1 MMTFKDLKK
10 LVELPSYKEQRVP
23 TVKALEV
30 SGVPVVAEK
39 VLENHGSINVYQNG
53 YVIYSPIAKPAKDH
67 LQGCRRNHHW
77 QLRHDA
83 VPGRQGKLHPQ
94 GDF

>member
-30 SGVPVVAEK
+30 SGVPVVTEK
-39 VLENHGSINVYQNG
+39 VLENHGSIENERRSQNRRKRAA
-53 YVIYSPIAKPAKDH
+53 PEMCQPAFLLESQIFIKS
-67 LQGCRRNHHW
+67 
-77 QLRHDA
+77 A
-83 VPGRQGKLHPQ
+83 VWRK
-94 GDF
+94 

>member
-30 SGVPVVAEK
+30 SGVPVVTEK
-39 VLENHGSINVYQNG
+39 VLENHGRNRQPYPALPGKSAGAESNFG
-53 YVIYSPIAKPAKDH
+53 YENAFGKAAGKQGVRGTPQHPAV
-67 LQGCRRNHHW
+67 CS
-77 QLRHDA
+77 
-83 VPGRQGKLHPQ
+83 
-94 GDF
+94 

>member
-39 VLENHGSINVYQNG
+39 TLENHGSISVYQNG
-53 YVIYSPIAKPAKDH
+53 YVIYRAH
-67 LQGCRRNHHW
+67 LQDTEKALPGIV
-77 QLRHDA
+77 QLLTDT
-83 VPGRQGKLHPQ
+83 
-94 GDF
+94 